1 MNMLSVVYRN
11 GIMKRY
17 ANGRRISNAKWDQVN
32 TASRNKSCFQT
43 YSKNGRLFHR
53 HVVTL

>member
-1 MNMLSVVYRN
+1 MNMLSVVYPD
-11 GIMKRY
+11 GTMKRY
-17 ANGRRISNAKWDQVN
+17 ANGRRITNAKWDQVN

>member
-17 ANGRRISNAKWDQVN
+17 ANGRRISNAKWDEIN
-32 TASRNKSCFQT
+32 AASRDKSCFQT
-43 YSKNGRLFHR
+43 YNKNGRLYHR
-53 HVVTL
+53 HVVKL